1 MLHKIWTQPLSRLAL
16 FGMSVVFKYSVKS
29 TQCWILKL
37 KVIHVYTKEFKE
49 HFPHPPIKPKRKIS
63 FSIQVSFLKQ
73 GILYRIS
80 QELYGDLYTSQPHLS
95 RFNVPRF
102 YTESC
107 RSNARVPGGSIC
119 SSVLDISFHRIKAL
133 AAIASP
139 SSAERLRT
147 NPRDV
152 IGGGEGREGG
162 EGRQTDR
169 GERKGGIWRG
179 GWFKG

>member
-16 FGMSVVFKYSVKS
+16 FGMSVVFKYSLKS

-49 HFPHPPIKPKRKIS
+49 NFPHPPIKPKRNIS
-63 FSIQVSFLKQ
+63 FSCIQVTFLKQ

-80 QELYGDLYTSQPHLS
+80 PELHGELYTSQPHLS

-107 RSNARVPGGSIC
+107 RSNARVPGGGIC

-139 SSAERLRT
+139 SSAERLHT

-152 IGGGEGREGG
+152 IGGGEGG
-162 EGRQTDR
+162 ETD
-169 GERKGGIWRG
+169 G
-179 GWFKG
+179 